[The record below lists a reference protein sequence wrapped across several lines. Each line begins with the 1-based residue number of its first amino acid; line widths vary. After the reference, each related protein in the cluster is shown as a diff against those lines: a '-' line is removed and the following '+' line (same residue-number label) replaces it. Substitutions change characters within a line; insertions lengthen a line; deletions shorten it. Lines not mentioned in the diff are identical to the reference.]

1 MKKLVFWNF
10 VILVLVTVCLC
21 GCQQARDVGSDIIFA
36 DPSDLDAP
44 DTSDTGAEQPM
55 VAQEQP
61 PETADQTPEIAEL
74 PGAIGGLRV
83 PVGAPSEDGA
93 DGKTENQSPD
103 PEETKPEETKPEE
116 TKPEETLPP
125 DGLSIGDEVIAQNT
139 RGGRLNGLRVRRDAG
154 LNSKIIG
161 GVFDGATGTIT
172 AGPEFKNDDGYTWW
186 KVRWNPSDS
195 VICDESPC
203 EGWSVEF
210 FGGSRI
216 LAER

>member
-1 MKKLVFWNF
+1 MKNLVFWNF
-10 VILVLVTVCLC
+10 LIFVLVTVCLC
-21 GCQQARDVGSDIIFA
+21 GCQQARDVGRDIILA

-44 DTSDTGAEQPM
+44 ATSDTGEAQPM

-61 PETADQTPEIAEL
+61 PETADQTPEIAE
-74 PGAIGGLRV
+74 PSVGIDGIRV
-83 PVGAPSEDGA
+83 SVGDPPENGA
-93 DGKTENQSPD
+93 DDKTENQSPD
-103 PEETKPEETKPEE
+103 PKETD
-116 TKPEETLPP
+116 PEETLPP
-125 DGLSIGDEVIAQNT
+125 DGLSIGDEVVAQNT
-139 RGGRLNGLRVRRDAG
+139 RGGGLNGLNVRRDAG
-154 LNSKIIG
+154 LNGKIIG
-161 GVFDGATGTIT
+161 GVFDRATGTIT
-172 AGPEFKNDDGYTWW
+172 AGPELKNDGYTWW